1 MKFSEMPYKRVELAD
16 VEAGYKDIIA
26 RTKSG
31 DLGGG
36 SVCDSP

>member
-26 RTKSG
+26 RTKAATSG
-31 DLGGG
+31 EGL
-36 SVCDSP
+36 